1 MCLIVS
7 NKVEFMAHCELTQE
21 VGHEHHCIDIGVNHA
36 VDHRGTKYSTMQYS
50 TTALWE
56 WGFQLKTH
64 WRKYLRGTDLMIF
77 MVFHCPGIAKCA
89 SM

>member
-36 VDHRGTKYSTMQYS
+36 VNRRGTKYST
-50 TTALWE
+50 
-56 WGFQLKTH
+56 
-64 WRKYLRGTDLMIF
+64 
-77 MVFHCPGIAKCA
+77 VKCTVNIYA
-89 SM
+89 GVGSIPVCSYIVVLI

>member
-7 NKVEFMAHCELTQE
+7 NKVEFMVHCELTQE

-36 VDHRGTKYSTMQYS
+36 VDHRGTKYSTMQYYS
-50 TTALWE
+50 TVGVGVSIEDPLE
-56 WGFQLKTH
+56 EVFK
-64 WRKYLRGTDLMIF
+64 GTDLMIF

>member
-36 VDHRGTKYSTMQYS
+36 VDHRGTKYSTVHES
-50 TTALWE
+50 
-56 WGFQLKTH
+56 GGGGGGGGGSLK
-64 WRKYLRGTDLMIF
+64 WWD
-77 MVFHCPGIAKCA
+77 
-89 SM
+89 